1 MYTFLVV
8 FTAAIIFLV
17 VYGYL
22 HLLLVK
28 KKFAKANKEDQK
40 RRQERLD
47 NLPVIPL
54 SERDDEAI
62 YQWSFHHG
70 DRLVA
75 RAVGPEIDEAAKRQS
90 SRKSP
95 IVTCCCY
102 RTNVISGSTNSRSIQ
117 LETQKRLTRQ
127 TRKKDASCVRLQPRS
142 RATWNIKRSDNP
154 LIP

>member
-8 FTAAIIFLV
+8 FTAVIIFLV

-22 HLLLVK
+22 HLQLVK
-28 KKFAKANKEDQK
+28 KKFAKASKEDQK

-75 RAVGPEIDEAAKRQS
+75 RAVGPEIDEAAKKAKFTEITDS
-90 SRKSP
+90 DLLLLPDECHFRKCKLE
-95 IVTCCCY
+95 IDTVGDAKKTD
-102 RTNVISGSTNSRSIQ
+102 TTNSEEGRI
-117 LETQKRLTRQ
+117 LRQ
-127 TRKKDASCVRLQPRS
+127 VTAQITGYVEH
-142 RATWNIKRSDNP
+142 
-154 LIP
+154 